1 MSSAGRSH
9 SSPVNNQ
16 TNVSYDETESRV
28 ICILRYPAVAYHPC
42 LPVLGMLPSQTLR
55 RESRFP
61 LSGDFFQ
68 SPLRSLPTKLWIYLD
83 DQPSNVRALEPFV
96 ASKARAG
103 ELPELGIGRLDTLKY
118 IVTHYVGFLW
128 ALLKPLGSWAVFA
141 IAGIDSAFFGVPL
154 DPVVATYVYQN
165 RSHALLYPFMA
176 AAGSAVGCVIL
187 YWIGYRGGE
196 VLLLKRM
203 SRLKFDRIR
212 ASFDRHEF
220 WALMVPSMLPPPF
233 PFKAVV
239 LAASAFEMNFW
250 HFLLAI
256 FLGRL
261 LRFVLLAL
269 LVLEFGPQVLAFAA
283 AILAGHWILIILFCV
298 AVIAAGIYA
307 CMPARE

>member
-1 MSSAGRSH
+1 M
-9 SSPVNNQ
+9 
-16 TNVSYDETESRV
+16 
-28 ICILRYPAVAYHPC
+28 
-42 LPVLGMLPSQTLR
+42 
-55 RESRFP
+55 
-61 LSGDFFQ
+61 
-68 SPLRSLPTKLWIYLD
+68 
-83 DQPSNVRALEPFV
+83 
-96 ASKARAG
+96 
-103 ELPELGIGRLDTLKY
+103 DTLKHIVAGY
-118 IVTHYVGFLW
+118 IGFLW

-165 RSHALLYPFMA
+165 RSHALLYPLMA
-176 AAGSAVGCVIL
+176 AAGSAAGCIIL

-203 SRLKFDRIR
+203 SRAKFERIR

-250 HFLLAI
+250 HFLSAI

-261 LRFVLLAL
+261 LRFLVLGL
-269 LVLEFGPQVLAFAA
+269 LVLKFGPQVMAFGSEILAKHWIILIVAFAA
-283 AILAGHWILIILFCV
+283 V
-298 AVIAAGIYA
+298 TAAGIYA
-307 CMPARE
+307 WAHARR